1 MFVRSSKNLCGIM
14 ILVCALSAGEA
25 SVAFNDLQ
33 NWLSSESNSVPETA
47 QELDDLTVIMV
58 QRNPDIQAASLAY
71 QAALSMENTI
81 VSLPDPLVS
90 VGIFGRPVE
99 TANGPQQMK
108 LGISQKIPLPGKT
121 RALKAQYSARTQMAA
136 QSLNAVYLEKLRGL
150 RALWNEGWFLQ
161 RSISLQEEKLNLI
174 QDHLGILDNNYRGG
188 LISHSALIQAQMD
201 LKLVENNLE
210 NTKAEQDRLAIR
222 LGRLL
227 GLDAPFHL
235 PEVISR
241 DVRLDATQQG
251 LEVAQHPLW
260 IRLEQYGADRA
271 AGERLARANLLPD
284 ITLGLEYLVIG
295 SKDVAVPPENSGRD
309 ALALSIGTQIPIWN
323 WKQKRA
329 EVRASQVQKL
339 QADLQ
344 LASEGDH
351 LREAYALAL
360 STWKENQRTIAVYE
374 NELIPRS
381 REQALVTQQG
391 YITETS
397 TISELI
403 QAQVEVVNLQLALAK
418 QHKAANDALIDL
430 KYLRSE

>member
-235 PEVISR
+235 PEAISR
-241 DVRLDATQQG
+241 GVRLDATQQG
-251 LEVAQHPLW
+251 LVVAAHPLW

>member
-1 MFVRSSKNLCGIM
+1 V
-14 ILVCALSAGEA
+14 ILILAGFISAKTSAGESA
-25 SVAFNDLQ
+25 AAFNELLG
-33 NWLSSESNSVPETA
+33 WLSSGTNPVPDTA
-47 QELDDLTVIMV
+47 RGMDDLTVIMV

-90 VGIFGRPVE
+90 MGIFGQPVE

-188 LISHSALIQAQMD
+188 LISHASLIRAQMD

-210 NTKAEQDRLAIR
+210 NTKAEQNRLAIR

-235 PEVISR
+235 PEAISR
-241 DVRLDATQQG
+241 GVRLDATQQG

-260 IRLEQYGADRA
+260 IRLEQYSADRA
-271 AGERLARANLLPD
+271 AGERLARANMLPD

-295 SKDVAVPPENSGRD
+295 SKEVAVPPENSGRD

-329 EVRASQVQKL
+329 EVRASQLQKL

-381 REQALVTQQG
+381 REKALVTQQG

-397 TISELI
+397 TNSELI
-403 QAQVEVVNLQLALAK
+403 QAKVEVVNLQLALVK

>member
-1 MFVRSSKNLCGIM
+1 M

-235 PEVISR
+235 PEAISR
-241 DVRLDATQQG
+241 GVRLDATQQG
-251 LEVAQHPLW
+251 LVVAAHPLW

>member
-1 MFVRSSKNLCGIM
+1 VFVRSSKNLCGIM

-235 PEVISR
+235 PEAISR
-241 DVRLDATQQG
+241 GVRLDATQQG
-251 LEVAQHPLW
+251 LVVAAHPLW